1 MIQLLPS
8 SAVELDATFF
18 VDGSCRLEVQIGEW
32 KFAGALLGEYP
43 KRLAGYGVVGG
54 FLALTI
60 AENQDGS
67 RLVGERF
74 GFRTWRRLRHALVV
88 ITTRAFIAQAVNFIS
103 QTIYFPRQRIVAA
116 IIILGRALVSD

>member
-54 FLALTI
+54 FVALTI

-74 GFRTWRRLRHALVV
+74 GFRTLRRLRHAPVV
-88 ITTRAFIAQAVNFIS
+88 ITTRAVMAEAVAFLAH
-103 QTIYFPRQRIVAA
+103 PV
-116 IIILGRALVSD
+116 